1 MQFPRH
7 CVAPRFHIVG
17 IATFVD
23 TVENSFNRIA
33 CETAAS
39 ALAACVPRRARGSDT
54 SCVGLM
60 VCAWA
65 APRRISRGWRAC
77 HGVNAHCQR
86 FMCERHTRWRRCVH
100 NAGHLAHDTPLS
112 AFVTEVV
119 CDLGAT
125 PSRGATSLPRTV
137 TSLPRT
143 VTSLLRTAA
152 SLTASGGSCAARGP
166 VRDVPAG
173 DIATK
178 RGELHH

>member
-1 MQFPRH
+1 
-7 CVAPRFHIVG
+7 
-17 IATFVD
+17 
-23 TVENSFNRIA
+23 
-33 CETAAS
+33 
-39 ALAACVPRRARGSDT
+39 
-54 SCVGLM
+54 M

-65 APRRISRGWRAC
+65 APRRISWGWRAC

-100 NAGHLAHDTPLS
+100 NAGHLAHEAPLS
-112 AFVTEVV
+112 AFVIEVV